1 MQNGILAVR
10 WLTDSGVGLGE
21 FPFIMSESRDD
32 HTTRLSQPYLGV
44 GLLSPPTL
52 GSLALPKNKIVTA
65 LPLSANES
73 LEGLVGGHTLLKPF

>member
-1 MQNGILAVR
+1 MQNGNLALR

-21 FPFIMSESRDD
+21 FPFIMSGSRDD

-44 GLLSPPTL
+44 KLLSPPTL
-52 GSLALPKNKIVTA
+52 GSLALPQIVTA
-65 LPLSANES
+65 LQLSANES